1 MTEITADRTRT
12 TRRKGERIFLAMIT
26 IILGLLFLS
35 LFFVLQR
42 GFKDVNKR
50 LKEGTMVNLNDS
62 NPGKRFRTLLQKG
75 YYFEDKRDISVI
87 EKVIADRLHAEGND
101 IQNIGE
107 LNKQRYNVVA
117 DDVFISGGT
126 SFKKRVNTSR
136 SMLGYTGDD

>member
-87 EKVIADRLHAEGND
+87 EKVIADRLHAEGNN

-107 LNKQRYNVVA
+107 LFPK
-117 DDVFISGGT
+117 
-126 SFKKRVNTSR
+126 
-136 SMLGYTGDD
+136 